1 MTHYLSKGSR
11 LATRMFGL
19 KDFLLI
25 QSDLEELAQYYKEG
39 GEEGEQAH
47 KMTHLVPGNR
57 SPSSSVY

>member
-1 MTHYLSKGSR
+1 
-11 LATRMFGL
+11 MFGL